1 MSELQHQRAS
11 APTPNYDAAARR
23 LMGDAAFAS
32 IVGTLNSGVVLVAFA
47 VYLGASSTLIGILAA
62 LPFLTQLLQVP
73 AVLMLERIRSRR
85 LFAILFLFLA
95 RLALPIIAI
104 LEFIPDRRLALA
116 VLVIAETLHCAFN
129 AMAGCAW
136 NSWMRDLVPEQRLGS
151 FFGRRTVYAT
161 GAGIAGTLIA
171 ALALEFAQP
180 LKGGTGLV
188 FVGLYGLGFLAS
200 LISTW
205 ELSRV
210 PDVPAERRP
219 PEQKLWRMLVKP
231 LKDPNFVRLIRF
243 MASWQFAVNLAVPF
257 FTVFLIEQLGYSA
270 GFVLVLSLVSQ
281 VVHVAVARYWGGLS
295 DRFTNKSVLTVT
307 APLFILCIAA
317 MAFAG
322 ESGMPGLT
330 ATYLIILHALM
341 GLAAAGVTLASGA
354 IGLKLA
360 PQGSAN
366 VYVATNALVTAA
378 AAGTAPILAG
388 IGAEVLKVREL
399 SIQILWS
406 SPQGKSDLIALGLS
420 GWQLFF
426 LISATIGLYALHRLS
441 AVEEH
446 GAIPRKEMMQHVLN
460 QARRGVRNA
469 SPVAGLRA
477 AVAFPAGA
485 LMQAR
490 RSTARD

>member
-1 MSELQHQRAS
+1 MSEQQPQGAT

-73 AVLMLERIRSRR
+73 AVLLLERIRSRR
-85 LFAILFLFLA
+85 LFAVAFLFLA
-95 RLALPIIAI
+95 RLALPVIAV
-104 LEFIPDRRLALA
+104 LEFLPDRRLALA
-116 VLVIAETLHCAFN
+116 LLVVAETLHCAFN

-136 NSWMRDLVPEQRLGS
+136 NSWMRDLVPEERLGS

-161 GAGIAGTLIA
+161 LAGIAGTMIA
-171 ALALEFAQP
+171 AVSLEFARP
-180 LKGGTGLV
+180 LKGGSGLV
-188 FVGLYGLGFLAS
+188 FVALYGFGFLAS
-200 LISTW
+200 LVSTW

-210 PDVPAERRP
+210 PDVPGERRP
-219 PEQKLWRMLVKP
+219 PEQKLGPMLLKP
-231 LKDPNFVRLIRF
+231 LRDRNFVRLIRF

-281 VVHVAVARYWGGLS
+281 IVHVAVARYWGQLS

-330 ATYLIILHALM
+330 MVYLIVLHALM

-388 IGAEVLKVREL
+388 IGAEVLRVREL
-399 SIQILWS
+399 AIQILWL
-406 SPQGKSDLIALGLS
+406 SPEGKSHIVAIGLS

-426 LISATIGLYALHRLS
+426 LISAFIGLYALHRLS

-485 LMQAR
+485 LLQAR
-490 RSTARD
+490 RSKPSG

>member
-1 MSELQHQRAS
+1 MIELNQNRVGIQPS
-11 APTPNYDAAARR
+11 NYDIAARR

-47 VYLGASSTLIGILAA
+47 VYLGASPTVIGILAA
-62 LPFLTQLLQVP
+62 LPFLTQFLQVP

-85 LFAILFLFLA
+85 LFAVTFLLIA
-95 RLALPIIAI
+95 RLALPVIAI

-116 VLVIAETLHCAFN
+116 LLVVAETLHCAFN

-136 NSWMRDLVPEQRLGS
+136 NSWMRDLVPEDRLGS
-151 FFGRRTVYAT
+151 FFGRRAVYAT
-161 GAGIAGTLIA
+161 AAGIAGTVMA
-171 ALALEFAQP
+171 AIALEYARP

-188 FVGLYGLGFLAS
+188 FVFLYGVGFLAS

-210 PDVPAERRP
+210 PDVPAEPRP
-219 PEQKLWRMLVKP
+219 PEQGLWRMLVKP
-231 LKDPNFVRLIRF
+231 LKDRNFRRLIQF

-257 FTVFLIEQLGYSA
+257 FTVFLIGQLGYTA
-270 GFVLVLSLVSQ
+270 GFVLVLSVVSQ
-281 VVHVAVARYWGGLS
+281 IAHVAVARYWGGLS
-295 DRFTNKSVLTVT
+295 DRFSNKSVLTVT

-322 ESGMPGLT
+322 ESGMPALT
-330 ATYLIILHALM
+330 ATYLMVLHALM
-341 GLAAAGVTLASGA
+341 GMATAGVTLASGA
-354 IGLKLA
+354 ISLKLA
-360 PQGSAN
+360 PQGSAH

-388 IGAEVLKVREL
+388 IGAEVLRVREL
-399 SIQILWS
+399 SFQILWH
-406 SPQGKSDLIALGLS
+406 SPGGKSDIVTLGFG
-420 GWQLFF
+420 GWQLLF
-426 LISATIGLYALHRLS
+426 LISALMGLYALHRLS

-446 GAIPRKEMMQHVLN
+446 GAIPRKEMLQHVLD
-460 QARRGVRNA
+460 QARRNVRNA

-485 LMQAR
+485 LIQAR
-490 RSTARD
+490 RSKPVD